1 MTDLSILL
9 HAAARGARLQ
19 WFDTHTR
26 RWFSATSIPLNTK
39 FVSIGEFY
47 SIHPDDEHLMW
58 GPLSR
63 QYYEAALFGDVSSM
77 FDPDLEVVGVKC
89 GIDGE
94 EWDRHYAEA
103 DEPTRRMIL
112 LTIAYALRDE
122 GM

>member
-1 MTDLSILL
+1 MTDLSTLL
-9 HAAARGARLQ
+9 HAAARGARIQ
-19 WFDTHTR
+19 VVIGKHVREPESIWFHTN
-26 RWFSATSIPLNTK
+26 IPYR
-39 FVSIGEFY
+39 V
-47 SIHPDDEHLMW
+47 HPSDEHLMW

-63 QYYEAALFGDVSSM
+63 QYYEAALFGEVDSM

-89 GIDGE
+89 GIDAE